1 MTILS
6 EKLKKRF
13 ESVDPMIF
21 YREIFPAGELDEWG
35 ANTKG
40 KYIAIAVEILNQPHD
55 KQIIKRYTV
64 TDDLDTIDELQQS
77 EGFCIIAPISY
88 VGKCRKSE
96 NARLMY
102 ALVVELD
109 NLIEEDGL
117 ERLINQWSER
127 VYWIPRPTYTVASG
141 TGLHLYYLFEKPI
154 PLFPNVVKELQRFK
168 RELTEKIWNRHV
180 TTDTGDKIQQE
191 SIFQPFRMVGTLT
204 KKGDKT
210 EAFRTGEPVSI
221 EYMNR
226 YVSPENQVTQIY
238 KHKYSLADAKE
249 KFPDWYEKRVVRHEP
264 KGCWVCKRD
273 LYDWWKRR
281 ITAEAVVGH
290 RYYCMMILAIYA
302 VKCNIPQEELEQDCF
317 SLMGVFEGRTDNDMN
332 HFTEKD
338 VVSALQSFEDK
349 GVVTYPLN
357 SIVNRSGIHVE
368 RNKRNF
374 RKQKQH
380 CEVMRAIQG
389 VVNPNW
395 RAGNGRPEKSK
406 IVEEWQ
412 QQHPTG
418 TKAECHRDTGLDPK
432 TIRKWWKE
440 TNRDSKK
447 AIEPAETSDGSLLRG
462 KKEKAVEKADTSLN
476 SHSKK
481 ADRKTEPEIQRLKE
495 QLKSLSEDDSEE
507 GRRKRKILRHEL
519 WEKERELKN
528 KSESP
533 F

>member
-1 MTILS
+1 MNILS
-6 EKLKKRF
+6 EKLIRRF
-13 ESVDPMIF
+13 EPVEPMTF

-40 KYIAIAVEILNQPHD
+40 KYVAIAVEILKKPHD
-55 KQIIKRYTV
+55 KQLIKRYTV

-96 NARLMY
+96 NARFMY

-249 KFPDWYEKRVVRHEP
+249 KFPDWYEKRVVRREP
-264 KGCWVCKRD
+264 KGRWVCKRD

-317 SLMGVFEGRTDNDMN
+317 SLMGVFEGRTDNDTN

-374 RKQKQH
+374 RKQTVHLQ
-380 CEVMRAIQG
+380 VARAMRAVKAEIG
-389 VVNPNW
+389 ENVS
-395 RAGNGRPEKSK
+395 GGGRPEKSK
-406 IVEEWQ
+406 IVKEWQ
-412 QQHPTG
+412 RQHPDG
-418 TKAECHRDTGLDPK
+418 KKIDCHRDTGLSRM
-432 TIRKWWKE
+432 TIDKWWEQAKIENLRLYTNKE
-440 TNRDSKK
+440 EMVKLT
-447 AIEPAETSDGSLLRG
+447 
-462 KKEKAVEKADTSLN
+462 VE
-476 SHSKK
+476 
-481 ADRKTEPEIQRLKE
+481 
-495 QLKSLSEDDSEE
+495 
-507 GRRKRKILRHEL
+507 
-519 WEKERELKN
+519 
-528 KSESP
+528 
-533 F
+533 

>member
-1 MTILS
+1 MNILS
-6 EKLKKRF
+6 EKLIKRF
-13 ESVDPMIF
+13 EPVEPMTF

-40 KYIAIAVEILNQPHD
+40 KYAAIAVEILKQPHD
-55 KQIIKRYTV
+55 KQLIKRYTV

-96 NARLMY
+96 NARFMY

-238 KHKYSLADAKE
+238 KHKYSLADANE
-249 KFPDWYEKRVVRHEP
+249 KFPDWYERRVVRREP
-264 KGCWVCKRD
+264 KGRWVCKRD

-302 VKCNIPQEELEQDCF
+302 VKCNISQEELERDCF
-317 SLMGVFEGRTDNDMN
+317 SLMGLFESRTDSDTN

-338 VVSALQSFEDK
+338 VISALQSFEDK

-368 RNKRNF
+368 RNKRNY
-374 RKQKQH
+374 RKQQQH
-380 CEVMRAIQG
+380 LQLARGIRQLKGEMGELVSG
-389 VVNPNW
+389 
-395 RAGNGRPEKSK
+395 GGRPKGSGEKSK

-412 QQHPTG
+412 QQHPEG
-418 TKAECHRDTGLDPK
+418 KKIDCHRDTGLSRV
-432 TIRKWWKE
+432 TIDKWWK
-440 TNRDSKK
+440 
-447 AIEPAETSDGSLLRG
+447 
-462 KKEKAVEKADTSLN
+462 
-476 SHSKK
+476 
-481 ADRKTEPEIQRLKE
+481 
-495 QLKSLSEDDSEE
+495 
-507 GRRKRKILRHEL
+507 
-519 WEKERELKN
+519 
-528 KSESP
+528 
-533 F
+533 